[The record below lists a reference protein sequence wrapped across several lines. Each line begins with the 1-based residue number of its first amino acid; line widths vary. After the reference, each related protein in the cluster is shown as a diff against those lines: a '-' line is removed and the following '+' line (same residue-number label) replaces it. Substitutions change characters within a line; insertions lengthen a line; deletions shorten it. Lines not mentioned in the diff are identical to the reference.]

1 MGCNSDYM
9 KPTKQEEFHKQTAK
23 LLIHAKKILGVEVT
37 AEDKKNET
45 SSYGD
50 PSVVPALCKLLGDL
64 TKTKRDKV
72 LYSDAK
78 DKVRRQLADWWEEH
92 EAADKARRK
101 KEQESEKYGRLMKS
115 ASEKAK
121 QFLSE
126 EEFAAVFKKKS

>member
-64 TKTKRDKV
+64 TKNKRDKV

-92 EAADKARRK
+92 EAADNTRRAKEKASQKRA
-101 KEQESEKYGRLMKS
+101 GLIKS
-115 ASEKAK
+115 AIEKVRDVLTK
-121 QFLSE
+121 E
-126 EEFAAVFKKKS
+126 EYDALFDKKS